1 MSMRPLGT
9 VLKISAIIVA
19 ILVLGV
25 LIGRF
30 GARQDPV
37 SLEQTPGGSDLPDS
51 GAEGTNR
58 SSFFKK
64 RAEARPPG
72 AETDIVSTNVPATAT
87 NGMANWEDRI
97 DEVLGSDAEVAD
109 MAKKLLELF
118 PKFPEAGQI
127 EAAQHISNL
136 LDDDDYALMGQYLTN
151 ANMPASVLTV
161 LMNDA
166 YNRPDSLKLPLFLEV
181 ARNPNHPN
189 ASEAKDDLEFYLDED
204 YGTDWKLWEQKLQEW
219 LKENPD

>member
-1 MSMRPLGT
+1 MRPIGT
-9 VLKISAIIVA
+9 VLKISGIVVAII
-19 ILVLGV
+19 VLGV

-30 GARQDPV
+30 AARQDPLTTEPTPAV
-37 SLEQTPGGSDLPDS
+37 SGLPDS

-64 RAEARPPG
+64 RAEAPPPG

-87 NGMANWEDRI
+87 NGMADWEDKI

-109 MAKKLLELF
+109 MAKKLLEMF
-118 PKFPEAGQI
+118 PRFPEVGQV

-136 LDDDDYALMGQYLTN
+136 LDDDDYAPMGQYLTN
-151 ANMPASVLTV
+151 ASMAAPVLQV
-161 LMNDA
+161 LMDDA
-166 YNRPDSLKLPLFLEV
+166 LNRPNSMKLPLFLEV
-181 ARNPNHPN
+181 ARNPSHPN
-189 ASEAKDDLEFYLDED
+189 NAEAKEELEFYLDED
-204 YGTDWKLWEQKLQEW
+204 YGTNWMLWGEKLQEW